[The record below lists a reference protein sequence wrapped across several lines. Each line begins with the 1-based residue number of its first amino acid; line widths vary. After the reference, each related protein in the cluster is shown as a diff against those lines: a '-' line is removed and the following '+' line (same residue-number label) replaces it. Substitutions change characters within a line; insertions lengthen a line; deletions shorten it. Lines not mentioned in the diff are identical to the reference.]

1 MPKAGSKST
10 PKLRW
15 QESTELAAECNRG
28 LFRPWWASL
37 PLYERQCCM
46 SAAPTGVSRVALVQN
61 RVIGEAKESHGT
73 LAGFNIVHSS
83 TVVSWQ
89 IQLR

>member
-1 MPKAGSKST
+1 
-10 PKLRW
+10 
-15 QESTELAAECNRG
+15 
-28 LFRPWWASL
+28 
-37 PLYERQCCM
+37 M